1 MIQRSCYLKQIQDA
15 FDMHQ
20 ICAILGPRQCGKTT
34 LAKEYSAKMQNVIF
48 FDLENPQDLAILEN
62 PSITLPNING
72 LIIIDEIQRR
82 PELFPYLRFLVDNS
96 DKKFL
101 ILGSA
106 SQHLIRQSSETLAGR
121 IAYIELPP
129 FQVNE
134 IMLESE
140 SPSLQK
146 QMLHWVRGGFP
157 RSFLAPSNAQ
167 SEKWRINYIKTF
179 LERDLLQLGIDIAP
193 TNMRRLWYMLSHYH
207 GQIANISELSRS
219 LGMTDK
225 TIKRYMDILEGCF
238 MIRQLQPWHENLSK
252 RQVKRPKL
260 YIRDSGILH
269 SLLGI
274 SSENI
279 QRHPKCGASWEG
291 YALENIIHVNDQDLS
306 EFYFWA
312 TEKGA
317 ELDLLLIKRGKR
329 IGYEFKYSEN
339 PKQTKSMNI
348 ALEDLKLDHLY
359 VVTPGERSYDL
370 TNRISVLS
378 LMDAVKKEC

>member
-1 MIQRSCYLKQIQDA
+1 
-15 FDMHQ
+15 MHQ